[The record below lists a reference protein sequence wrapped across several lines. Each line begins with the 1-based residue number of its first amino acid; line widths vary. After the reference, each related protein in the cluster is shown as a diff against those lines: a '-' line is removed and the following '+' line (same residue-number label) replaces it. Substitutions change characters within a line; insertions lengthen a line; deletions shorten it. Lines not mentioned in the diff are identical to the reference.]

1 MTRECKNQI
10 FKTWQLI
17 GKLRQILEK
26 QMNTWLRPEK
36 NEEYLKFLE
45 EYQQAVISVGNT
57 VDRQTREE
65 ESKLVIPGMEE
76 YCEEI
81 YQMVNCTGGI
91 SDYSRQTEVLKNRHR
106 SITRA
111 LEEIPVRTE
120 MLFMP
125 YKFSMWD
132 SLESV
137 YLAAARDENCDA
149 YVMPIPYVEQD
160 KEGKTEWKF
169 EGRDFKGIPVQD
181 FEEYNFDEHRPDV
194 VFIHNPYD
202 NCNNVT
208 SVPAEYYTAEIKKY
222 CRYLVYIPYFYVGAE
237 LPKIHLSLP
246 SYNNIDYIVVP
257 SNFSV
262 EQMSPYVPKDKLL
275 PLGSPK
281 VDRMLIMNEKRE
293 VPEAFRR
300 QIRGKKAVLY
310 NVGINGLLR
319 NGFRTIFKMRYV
331 FDYFKKQSDLV
342 LWWRPHPLLKATVKS
357 MKPELLPAYEELER
371 AFLLERIGIYD
382 LTPDSNM
389 AIAATDAF
397 LGDYSS
403 LVCLYG
409 LLGKP
414 IFFLDDFSMAE
425 PTEEE
430 KRLMWISGLIRES
443 DGNFIFYSP
452 DYRSLCRLYDKSGEI
467 EFLYRMDG
475 NYAGGQ
481 AYYFEE
487 PERAQMRYFP
497 VERQK
502 PTVVYHMADKSVT
515 LEDAPE
521 NELDYTFYSTIW
533 EDGEQTIFCPGAKE
547 EFAFRNRVTGEV
559 SRYDDYAKELMPY
572 VEMTGD
578 HLLRGGAIRVGDYAY
593 MLSYQTNKMLE
604 FNLLGKSWKLYDI
617 GEDEM
622 RFSSFFYDGVDFWF
636 FAWDGSC
643 IVRWYTEGY
652 EAEYY
657 SRMPEGYLGLC
668 SSMTSPYTPAFGPVV
683 LLPEEI
689 IVFPHVA
696 NMILKVNRASGAI
709 SEWRPQLFYEEGQR
723 KSSLYNTSS
732 NYIFACLYDEGH
744 ILAQT
749 AYDGSL
755 LVIDIATGEVERKK
769 CVLSK
774 EAYEKLDNSVESTAY
789 RTQTLSPYYFK
800 ENGLHQSL
808 GDMMRYLASGSDSQ
822 KERQKKVSV
831 EGVENVNGECGQKV
845 YEQMKKLAEGR

>member
-1 MTRECKNQI
+1 MTRECKNQV

-17 GKLRQILEK
+17 GKLRQMLEK
-26 QMNTWLRPEK
+26 QMTAWLRPE
-36 NEEYLKFLE
+36 NHEQYLKLLE
-45 EYQQAVISVGNT
+45 EYQQAVITVG
-57 VDRQTREE
+57 DIIDKQTREE
-65 ESKLVIPGMEE
+65 ESSAVIPGLEE

-81 YQMVNCTGGI
+81 FQMVNCVGGTA
-91 SDYSRQTEVLKNRHR
+91 DYSRQMEVLRNRHR
-106 SITRA
+106 RMTRV
-111 LEEIPVRTE
+111 LEDIPVRTE

-137 YLAAARDENCDA
+137 YLAAAADENCDA
-149 YVMPIPYVEQD
+149 LVMPIPYVERNQA
-160 KEGKTEWKF
+160 GKTAWKF
-169 EGRDFKGIPVQD
+169 EGSDFKGIPIED

-202 NCNNVT
+202 ACNNVT
-208 SVPAEYYTAEIKKY
+208 SVPSEYYTEEIKKY

-237 LPKIHLSLP
+237 LPQIHLKLP
-246 SYNNIDYIVVP
+246 SYENIDYIVVP
-257 SNFSV
+257 SHFSV
-262 EQMSPYVPKDKLL
+262 EQMSPYVAKEKLL

-281 VDRMLIMNEKRE
+281 VDRMLLMNERRE
-293 VPEAFRR
+293 MPEKWKK
-300 QIRGKKAVLY
+300 QIQGRKAVLY
-310 NVGINGLLR
+310 NVGVNGLLQ
-319 NGFRTIFKMRYV
+319 NGFRTILKMRYV

-357 MKPELLPAYEELER
+357 MKPELLPAYEEMEK

-382 LTPDSNM
+382 VTPDSNM

-403 LVCLYG
+403 MVCLYG

-414 IFFLDDFSMAE
+414 IFLLDDYSMTE
-425 PTEEE
+425 PDEME
-430 KRLMWISGLIRES
+430 KRQMWIAGLIREA
-443 DGNFIFYSP
+443 DGNFIFYSS
-452 DYRSLCRLYDKSGEI
+452 DYRSICRLYDKSGEI

-481 AYYFEE
+481 AFYFGD
-487 PERAQMRYFP
+487 PQKAQMRYFP

-502 PTVVYHMADKSVT
+502 PTVVYHMADQSIT
-515 LEDAPE
+515 EMEAPE
-521 NELDYTFYSTIW
+521 DELLYTYYSSIW
-533 EDGEQTIFCPGAKE
+533 EDGDQTIFCPGAKT
-547 EFAFRNRVTGEV
+547 EFVFWNRATGEV
-559 SRYDDYAKELMPY
+559 SRYKDYEKELMPY
-572 VEMTGD
+572 VERTGER
-578 HLLRGGAIRVGDYAY
+578 LFTGGAARVGDCAY
-593 MLSYQTNKMLE
+593 MLSYRTNKFLE
-604 FNLLGKSWKLYDI
+604 FNLIDKSWKLYDI
-617 GEDEM
+617 GEDKM

-643 IVRWYTEGY
+643 IVRWYMDCQ

-657 SRMPEGYLGLC
+657 SRMPEDFMGMC
-668 SSMTSPYTPAFGPVV
+668 SSMASPYTPAFGPAV
-683 LLPEEI
+683 LLPDEI

-696 NMILKVNRASGAI
+696 NMILRVNRGSGEI
-709 SEWRPQLFYEEGQR
+709 SEWRPQLHYEEGQR
-723 KSSLYNTSS
+723 KSSLYNMSS
-732 NYIFACLYDEGH
+732 NYIFACLYDEEH

-769 CVLSK
+769 CVLS
-774 EAYEKLDNSVESTAY
+774 EEEYEKLDTSVESSAY
-789 RTQTLSPYYFK
+789 RTQALSPYYYR

-808 GDMMRYLASGSDSQ
+808 GDMMRYLVSDSDLQ

-831 EGVENVNGECGQKV
+831 EGVENVDGSCGEKV
-845 YEQMKKLAEGR
+845 YEKMKELSGRK